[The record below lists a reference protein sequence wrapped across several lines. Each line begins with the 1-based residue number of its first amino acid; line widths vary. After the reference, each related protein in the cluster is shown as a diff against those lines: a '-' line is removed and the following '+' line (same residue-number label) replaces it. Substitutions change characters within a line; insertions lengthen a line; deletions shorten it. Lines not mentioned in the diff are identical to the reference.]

1 MAFNFNKLST
11 VQKLLIVLIALLIV
25 WMVYMCK
32 RKTPNAPASSFT
44 TSRFT
49 ATGEGT
55 SPPINI
61 DSIKDDTVLIIY
73 APWCGHCKSSMGEF
87 VKASKQSDN
96 IMLVNSEDPSNMDLL
111 SKYKV
116 QGFPTIMKASGEKY
130 SGPRKAEA
138 IVDFASK

>member
-1 MAFNFNKLST
+1 MAFNFDKLSS
-11 VQKLLIVLIALLIV
+11 VQKLLIVFIGLLII
-25 WMVYMCK
+25 WMVFMCK
-32 RKTPNAPASSFT
+32 RKSPNTPA
-44 TSRFT
+44 SRFT

-73 APWCGHCKSSMGEF
+73 APWCGHCKSSMSEF
-87 VKASKQSDN
+87 VDASKQSDN
-96 IMLVNSEDPSNMDLL
+96 IMLVNSEDPSNVELL

-130 SGPRKAEA
+130 TGPRKADA
-138 IVDFASK
+138 IVEFASK